1 MKFQQTVFDNI
12 EKGTLTK
19 IDVSVDISLLK
30 TFTSTEL
37 ELIGKV

>member
-12 EKGTLTK
+12 EKRTLTK
-19 IDVSVDISLLK
+19 IDVSVDVSLLK
-30 TFTSTEL
+30 TLTSTEL